1 MSLCLCQTGRMLDRA
16 GWMNSHAS
24 AINSSNLGPRPFSRF
39 DPPCYYVAK
48 SSFGIAIVGLRLK
61 KKDRTVRGRE
71 MEIKRAIR
79 LKTTRVLILLCKD
92 NSQMRIHLCL
102 QSALA
107 SACHN
112 DKLCKISSP
121 RKKKNEPNGG
131 RTWRREKWPRS
142 IANSSALIISE

>member
-1 MSLCLCQTGRMLDRA
+1 
-16 GWMNSHAS
+16 
-24 AINSSNLGPRPFSRF
+24 
-39 DPPCYYVAK
+39 
-48 SSFGIAIVGLRLK
+48 
-61 KKDRTVRGRE
+61 

-102 QSALA
+102 QSAFS

-121 RKKKNEPNGG
+121 RKKTNPTAVEHDGEKNGQG
-131 RTWRREKWPRS
+131 RSRIRARS
-142 IANSSALIISE
+142 